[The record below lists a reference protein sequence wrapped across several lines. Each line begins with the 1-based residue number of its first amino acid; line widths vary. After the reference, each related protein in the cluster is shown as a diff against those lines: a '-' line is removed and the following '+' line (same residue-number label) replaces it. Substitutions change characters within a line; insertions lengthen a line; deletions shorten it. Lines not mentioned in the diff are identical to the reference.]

1 MSSSHP
7 CVCTTLRKASR
18 AVTRAYDEGLSD
30 SGMTITQFAVLRN
43 LDRQGQM
50 PLSRLAELLVMDRT
64 SLYRLIA
71 PLERQDRVRIVNG
84 VGRAKLAS
92 ITDAGRAAMAAA
104 TPAWERVQERLTLA
118 MGTEAWSALQ
128 AQLRVLGSAARD
140 EATNGGT
147 R

>member
-1 MSSSHP
+1 MSLSHP

-18 AVTRAYDEGLSD
+18 AVTRAYDEGLAD

-43 LDRQGQM
+43 LDRQGAM

-71 PLERQDRVRIVNG
+71 PLERHGRVSVADG
-84 VGRAKLAS
+84 EGRAKLAS
-92 ITDAGRAAMAAA
+92 ITDAGRAAMLAA
-104 TPAWERVQERLTLA
+104 TPAWEKVQDGLVGA
-118 MGTEAWSALQ
+118 MGAEAWAALQ
-128 AQLRVLGSAARD
+128 TQLRVLGSAAHAD
-140 EATNGGT
+140 LKGT

>member
-1 MSSSHP
+1 MTFSHP

-18 AVTRAYDEGLSD
+18 AVTRAYDEGLAD

-43 LDRQGQM
+43 LDRQGAM

-71 PLERQDRVRIVNG
+71 PLERHGWVSVADG
-84 VGRAKLAS
+84 AGRAKLAS
-92 ITDAGRAAMAAA
+92 ITDAGRAAMLAA
-104 TPAWERVQERLTLA
+104 TPAWEKVQDGLVGA
-118 MGTEAWSALQ
+118 MGAEAWAALQ
-128 AQLRVLGSAARD
+128 TQLRVLGSAAHADLKR
-140 EATNGGT
+140 T